1 VAESVPTDPPLYLA
15 SQSPRRAELLD
26 QIGVPFHPLD
36 AAVDEAHRASETPEV
51 YVERVARE
59 KAEAGAARLTAP
71 GVVLGAD
78 TAIELGG
85 RLLGK
90 PADRGEA
97 RSWLTALSGR
107 DHHVLSAVALA
118 DGKTTACRVNRT
130 RVVMRPVAPA
140 ELEAYLAT
148 GEPDGKAGGYAIQG
162 RGALF
167 VERIEGSYSAVMG
180 LPLCETGQLLTEF
193 GVRVL

>member
-1 VAESVPTDPPLYLA
+1 VAESVATGRPLYLA

-26 QIGVPFHPLD
+26 QIAVPFAPLD
-36 AAVDEAHRASETPEV
+36 VTVDEAHRPGEGPEA
-51 YVERVARE
+51 YVARVARE
-59 KAEAGAARLTAP
+59 KAEAGAARLTGS

-85 RLLGK
+85 RILGK
-90 PADRGEA
+90 PADETEA

-118 DGKTTACRVNRT
+118 DGGRTDCRVNRT
-130 RVVMRPVAPA
+130 RVRMRPIAP
-140 ELEAYLAT
+140 EEIQAYLAT
-148 GEPDGKAGGYAIQG
+148 GEPADKAGGYAIQG

-167 VERIEGSYSAVMG
+167 VEQIEGSYSAVMG
-180 LPLCETGQLLTEF
+180 LPLCETGQLLGEF